1 MSRKSKLGKEYAL
14 LLAEYVARFHQVPPS
29 IVTEA
34 QASELMTE
42 ALRRNESIEPLPNR
56 QRAKGR
62 QIALERLQAK
72 GAGSRESPD

>member
-29 IVTEA
+29 ILTEV

-42 ALRRNESIEPLPNR
+42 ALRRNESIEPAAE
-56 QRAKGR
+56 RAR
-62 QIALERLQAK
+62 R
-72 GAGSRESPD
+72 